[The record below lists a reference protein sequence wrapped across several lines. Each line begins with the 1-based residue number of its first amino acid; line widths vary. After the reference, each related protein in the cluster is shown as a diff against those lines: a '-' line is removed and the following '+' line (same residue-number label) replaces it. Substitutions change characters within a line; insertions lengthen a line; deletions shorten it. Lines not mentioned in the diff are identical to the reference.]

1 MHCHAI
7 HPGAGALAPRTHHA
21 RLGSGVTGVSLSAG
35 AASPRTGLWSTD
47 VGSRRP
53 SAQRRS
59 TSVPYTQRSAGLRVQ
74 ATPTAS
80 PHDVVLSAACVKYSK
95 VELCTQA
102 ATLPYPC
109 THVPIEEEDPQLLC
123 VQCLLPLLLMLPL
136 LLPLLPLPLPLLPVA
151 KARSARRRLPMG
163 HRCCRCLAA

>member
-59 TSVPYTQRSAGLRVQ
+59 TSVPCTQRSAGLRVQ

-95 VELCTQA
+95 VWLGLVYFHFLGMHRDGCSNEV
-102 ATLPYPC
+102 
-109 THVPIEEEDPQLLC
+109 HRSSLLC
-123 VQCLLPLLLMLPL
+123 KVIGTLLRGGGGGLLNP
-136 LLPLLPLPLPLLPVA
+136 PTPP
-151 KARSARRRLPMG
+151 RLEG
-163 HRCCRCLAA
+163 NR